1 MATEDV
7 DIFATGREMQRGS
20 YSPPQSLDLTP
31 AQTAYLAG
39 ALVDPQGAA
48 DFTGNYFEFPT
59 SNMSIKDMLEGP
71 RAPSF
76 FKNLRQ
82 RNFGD
87 AAFQGVGA
95 LPIPFL
101 AGAAKYFKAA
111 SKIGK
116 EVDPR
121 ILRAT
126 EQGYDFDN
134 VMYHASKQ
142 DIKEFVPGYD
152 DGLTFL
158 TPSPEFAS
166 NWLGK
171 GKFKE
176 RQGDTGAV
184 EGVKAERR
192 QFSKKAEEILES
204 LPKDQRQQYFE
215 EVISPQMQQLLK
227 DEKLSDSAIYPV
239 VTKTKKPFV
248 PSKDVDVLE
257 ELFGKEKMES
267 KASYDFPTLRD
278 DLRDGNY
285 LLYEN
290 KEVVDFLKSKGYDSM
305 FLKESSGKDEPFTTF
320 AVFEPKDIRS
330 VNAQFSNDP
339 DLPPILKSEGG
350 SVDDEDIFGYSL
362 GGSISEDMRKI
373 QGRPEPEPFLS
384 PARAAY
390 FAAQF
395 PFGAGTLDAI
405 GEMNQL
411 PDIKA
416 IDPFSGA
423 PGVSMAENLA
433 QRNYLDFGLQ
443 GMSVL
448 GDAAYGVPIIGPPIA
463 GALKVPRAIQKLLQA
478 GETLGQAERRAIDEL
493 REATE
498 AFDLKKSQ
506 LEAEGVDPYPQL
518 VSLKENIDVKSGNL
532 RALNIYVKN
541 NPEATGFVVP
551 SYEQALDSLEATRG
565 RIRTNPEDFDQ
576 RLLFLHQTDREKMTA
591 LLEGDN
597 KMPSPS
603 IAVLDKDQ
611 SFEGYGDID
620 LIGNPNAFD
629 PKNPENPMYKSD
641 AWTPTTGAVY
651 RLAAPDSLYNFQL
664 DFSGY
669 KDIDPEAYNLMEY
682 KIGASSVQTPSDIDP
697 FGTNFNG
704 DPFHAKDAKNLF
716 MSSGIPQSF
725 DNLLLTKFFKD
736 KYDTD
741 YVNDVDKYSSF
752 DGQLVKTGMSA
763 VDSMDQ
769 KSKERILKEFNSFKD
784 ELFQK
789 YFPNLYTDSYD
800 GPVPFDADEV
810 AAEMGGRSQILGEI
824 GVEGEMDDIANIS
837 QLLAASTEATP
848 IQSLAE
854 AKAVAEG
861 RLLRSGESMPAA
873 FTASS
878 ELQREF
884 YDSYGKIQDIITDAS
899 FDVGEGYLNVPV
911 GLPEELISQTVRSG
925 GSLDTIE
932 EIVNDIGPVP
942 YSVDDVPTNLPDDVL
957 KKLTFELK
965 KLYDKVHGVDVKY
978 FESKPTRA
986 VKLDEFVGA
995 IVPQREKG
1003 IIEKLKDKG
1012 LKVVTYTSDAEK
1024 QEARKQFKDQMFSIG
1039 GAGALGGTAYMSTQ
1053 PDSVNKE
1060 DIPNLRI
1067 GGPPIPYRRGY
1078 RGPIDPSFNYGQAP
1092 QMFGRMFANRVGIG
1106 ALPFIGRPA
1115 TNLFSRGFSRLGQF
1129 GQRLPGGRQI
1139 GNFLNRIA
1147 RPVNRITAFQD
1158 RMNPQNVMTSG
1169 IGRLFGGGNQQGG
1182 KGMFGLR
1189 GKGGLLGF
1197 GLLGGRGTPRQV
1209 ARQQYGGSPS
1219 ILGSGAF
1226 ASSYAPKIGEDV
1238 VTGRQDSSTRNVPNY
1253 TGTIESGDFD
1263 IFDTPAEPAIEY
1275 SFARAPRGSIIGT
1288 SGFAS
1293 NIPYARISSLG
1304 GGGGFGGSGA
1314 SSGGFGGGFT
1324 FKKEHAQDA
1333 GG

>member
-7 DIFATGREMQRGS
+7 NIFEPDALDRGVAA
-20 YSPPQSLDLTP
+20 YEETPLAAQILAGFTP
-31 AQTAYLAG
+31 AGL
-39 ALVDPQGAA
+39 AA
-48 DFTGNYFEFPT
+48 DVA
-59 SNMSIKDMLEGP
+59 S
-71 RAPSF
+71 
-76 FKNLRQ
+76 
-82 RNFGD
+82 
-87 AAFQGVGA
+87 
-95 LPIPFL
+95 
-101 AGAAKYFKAA
+101 AAKYGRDAVRNLVAGQYGEAATPAILASLAAVGLIPVVGDIAKKVGSKAVKESFDKTGA
-111 SKIGK
+111 YKGEVFEPIPEIRGYTGQEAIEPYSLDPNLPEKEAYEDLSRRYLKDREEGQGLSYVLPPPKTNATGKTLSGPSVNPRIHQEGDQYFTYGGGKIGK
-116 EVDPR
+116 ENK
-121 ILRAT
+121 
-126 EQGYDFDN
+126 EHGYIEYD
-134 VMYHASKQ
+134 
-142 DIKEFVPGYD
+142 VPVN
-152 DGLTFL
+152 TI
-158 TPSPEFAS
+158 PSNTRVS
-166 NWLGK
+166 RL
-171 GKFKE
+171 
-176 RQGDTGAV
+176 
-184 EGVKAERR
+184 
-192 QFSKKAEEILES
+192 
-204 LPKDQRQQYFE
+204 
-215 EVISPQMQQLLK
+215 EVI
-227 DEKLSDSAIYPV
+227 EG
-239 VTKTKKPFV
+239 KTQNIG
-248 PSKDVDVLE
+248 E
-257 ELFGKEKMES
+257 
-267 KASYDFPTLRD
+267 YTH
-278 DLRDGNY
+278 
-285 LLYEN
+285 
-290 KEVVDFLKSKGYDSM
+290 
-305 FLKESSGKDEPFTTF
+305 
-320 AVFEPKDIRS
+320 
-330 VNAQFSNDP
+330 QP
-339 DLPPILKSEGG
+339 DLKGMYQGG

-362 GGSISEDMRKI
+362 GGTISEDMRKI

-390 FAAQF
+390 LLAQF
-395 PFGAGTLDAI
+395 APGAGSVDAA
-405 GEMNQL
+405 GEMTQL
-411 PDIKA
+411 PDIEA

-443 GMSVL
+443 GASVL
-448 GDAAYGVPIIGPPIA
+448 GDAAYAVPIIGPPIA

-478 GETLGQAERRAIDEL
+478 GETLGQAERRSIDEL

-498 AFDLKKSQ
+498 AFDLKRSQ
-506 LEAEGVDPYPQL
+506 LVNEGIDPETDL
-518 VSLKENIDVKSGNL
+518 VARNILNPLLEEIQVKGGNL
-532 RALNIYVKN
+532 TALNDYASK
-541 NPEATGFVVP
+541 NPEATGFVMP
-551 SYEQALDSLEATRG
+551 TYEQGVASLERTRDL
-565 RIRTNPEDFDQ
+565 IRTNPEDFDQ
-576 RLLFLHQTDREKMTA
+576 RLLFLHQTDKGKMTA

-597 KMPSPS
+597 KIPSPS

-641 AWTPTTGAVY
+641 AWTPRTGAVY
-651 RLAAPDSLYNFQL
+651 RLAAPDALYNFQL

-669 KDIDPEAYNLMEY
+669 KDIDPEAYDLMEY
-682 KIGASSVQTPSDIDP
+682 KIGASSVQSPSDIDP
-697 FGTNFNG
+697 FGTDFNA

-716 MSSGIPQSF
+716 MSSGIQKSF

-736 KYDTD
+736 KYNIN
-741 YVNDVDKYSSF
+741 YVNDVDKQSSF
-752 DGQLVKTGMSA
+752 DGQLLKTGMRA
-763 VDSMDQ
+763 VDGMDQ
-769 KSKERILKEFNSFKD
+769 KNKERILKEFNNFKE

-789 YFPNLYTDSYD
+789 YFPKLYTDSYG

-810 AAEMGGRSQILGEI
+810 AAEMSGQSQILGEL

-848 IQSLAE
+848 IQSLGE

-873 FTASS
+873 FTAGS

-884 YDSYGKIQDIITDAS
+884 YDSYGKIQDIIEDAS
-899 FDVGEGYLNVPV
+899 FDVGEGYLKVPV
-911 GLPEELISQTVRSG
+911 GLSEELISQTVRSG

-942 YSVDDVPTNLPDDVL
+942 YSSNAATGMPYDVPTDLPDNVL

-1053 PDSVNKE
+1053 PDSVDKE
-1060 DIPNLRI
+1060 DIPNLRF
-1067 GGPPIPYRRGY
+1067 GGVPVPYRRGY
-1078 RGPIDPSFNYGQAP
+1078 RGPIDPSFYYGQAP

-1115 TNLFSRGFSRLGQF
+1115 TNLFSRGFRGLGRVAQFVPGSR
-1129 GQRLPGGRQI
+1129 RI

-1147 RPVNRITAFQD
+1147 RPVNRVTAFQD

-1169 IGRLFGGGNQQGG
+1169 IGRLVSGGSQQGG

-1197 GLLGGRGTPRQV
+1197 GLLGGRGTPRQ
-1209 ARQQYGGSPS
+1209 AAMQQYGGAPS
-1219 ILGSGAF
+1219 MLGSGAF
-1226 ASSYAPKIGEDV
+1226 ASSYVPNIGEDV

-1263 IFDTPAEPAIEY
+1263 IFE
-1275 SFARAPRGSIIGT
+1275 
-1288 SGFAS
+1288 
-1293 NIPYARISSLG
+1293 NPYDSAVG
-1304 GGGGFGGSGA
+1304 
-1314 SSGGFGGGFT
+1314 
-1324 FKKEHAQDA
+1324 
-1333 GG
+1333 

>member
-7 DIFATGREMQRGS
+7 NIFEPDALDRGVAA
-20 YSPPQSLDLTP
+20 YEETPLAAQILAGFTP
-31 AQTAYLAG
+31 AGL
-39 ALVDPQGAA
+39 AA
-48 DFTGNYFEFPT
+48 DVA
-59 SNMSIKDMLEGP
+59 S
-71 RAPSF
+71 
-76 FKNLRQ
+76 
-82 RNFGD
+82 
-87 AAFQGVGA
+87 
-95 LPIPFL
+95 
-101 AGAAKYFKAA
+101 AAKYGRDAVRNLVAGQYGEAATPAILAALAAVGLIPVVGDIAKKVGSKAVKESFDKTGA
-111 SKIGK
+111 YKGEVFEPIPEIRGYTGQEAIEPYSLDPNLPEKEAYEDLSRRYLKDREEGQGLSYVLPPPKTTATGKTLSGPSVNPRIHQEGDQYFTYGGGKIGK
-116 EVDPR
+116 ENK
-121 ILRAT
+121 
-126 EQGYDFDN
+126 EHGYIEYD
-134 VMYHASKQ
+134 
-142 DIKEFVPGYD
+142 VPVN
-152 DGLTFL
+152 TI
-158 TPSPEFAS
+158 PSNTS
-166 NWLGK
+166 VSRL
-171 GKFKE
+171 
-176 RQGDTGAV
+176 
-184 EGVKAERR
+184 
-192 QFSKKAEEILES
+192 
-204 LPKDQRQQYFE
+204 
-215 EVISPQMQQLLK
+215 EVI
-227 DEKLSDSAIYPV
+227 EG
-239 VTKTKKPFV
+239 KTQNVGEYVHK
-248 PSKDVDVLE
+248 
-257 ELFGKEKMES
+257 
-267 KASYDFPTLRD
+267 
-278 DLRDGNY
+278 
-285 LLYEN
+285 
-290 KEVVDFLKSKGYDSM
+290 
-305 FLKESSGKDEPFTTF
+305 
-320 AVFEPKDIRS
+320 
-330 VNAQFSNDP
+330 P
-339 DLPPILKSEGG
+339 DLKGMYQGG

-390 FAAQF
+390 LAAQF
-395 PFGAGTLDAI
+395 PFGAGTLDAA
-405 GEMNQL
+405 GEMTQL
-411 PDIKA
+411 PDIEA

-448 GDAAYGVPIIGPPIA
+448 GDAAYAVPVFGPAIA
-463 GALKVPRAIQKLLQA
+463 GALKVPRGIQKLLQA
-478 GETLGQAERRAIDEL
+478 GETLGKASERSLDEY
-493 REATE
+493 REARE
-498 AFDLKKSQ
+498 AFNLKKSQ
-506 LEAEGVDPYPQL
+506 LESEGVDPIELNTFASEGNPEL
-518 VSLKENIDVKSGNL
+518 VSLKENLDVKKGNYE
-532 RALNIYVKN
+532 ALNSYALK

-551 SYEQALDSLEATRG
+551 TYEQGVASLERTRDL
-565 RIRTNPEDFDQ
+565 IRTNPEDFDQ
-576 RLLFLHQTDREKMTA
+576 RLLFLHQTDRDKMTA

-651 RLAAPDSLYNFQL
+651 RLAATDSLDNFKF
-664 DFSGY
+664 DFEGY
-669 KDIDPEAYNLMEY
+669 RGVDPEAYDLMEY
-682 KIGASSVQTPSDIDP
+682 KIGASRVETPSDIDP
-697 FGTNFNG
+697 FGTGGNPLDTG
-704 DPFHAKDAKNLF
+704 YRIYADPFHAKDAKNLF
-716 MSSGIPQSF
+716 MSSGIPKSF
-725 DNLLLTKFFKD
+725 DNLLLTKFFKE

-741 YVNDVDKYSSF
+741 YVNDVNKQNSF

-769 KSKERILKEFNSFKD
+769 KSKERILKEFNNFKE

-824 GVEGEMDDIANIS
+824 SVEGEMDDIANIS

-848 IQSLAE
+848 IESLAE

-873 FTASS
+873 FTAGS

-911 GLPEELISQTVRSG
+911 GLPEQLISQTVRSG

-995 IVPQREKG
+995 IVPEYQIG

-1039 GAGALGGTAYMSTQ
+1039 GAGALGGTAYISTQ

-1060 DIPNLRI
+1060 DIPNLRF
-1067 GGPPIPYRRGY
+1067 GGVPVPYRRGY
-1078 RGPIDPSFNYGQAP
+1078 RGPIDPSFYYGQAP

-1115 TNLFSRGFSRLGQF
+1115 TNLFSRGFQGLGRVAQFVPGSR
-1129 GQRLPGGRQI
+1129 RI

-1147 RPVNRITAFQD
+1147 RPVNRFTAFQD

-1209 ARQQYGGSPS
+1209 ARQQYSGSPS

-1226 ASSYAPKIGEDV
+1226 ASSYTPKIGEDV

-1275 SFARAPRGSIIGT
+1275 SFARAPRGSILGT

-1314 SSGGFGGGFT
+1314 SSGGFGGGFA